1 MLFFTLTVCDVETNT
16 ITVAGE
22 EYLKLETPK
31 TIFFIYH
38 SLIDNYGQETFS
50 NLLTIVD
57 ERFNKIMNIS
67 HWSSERFYEH
77 KLEVT
82 VDPMETPLYE
92 GNPIEGFGADGYVNI
107 QLGADFI
114 SSNETV
120 NTVDGFPS
128 WTINGFLHEMTHGI
142 TPSPILN
149 RRWLCEGYACFLSM
163 EVQVS
168 FGDITRVEADDWYQR
183 SWERYV
189 RDGFVDFHFS
199 GNRKIQD
206 GWGYFITAWML
217 NNITKTYGW
226 MSHERFFASL
236 PEEYLVAMPSFIY
249 SHSENSTYAYCFD
262 SLIVGYY
269 SLAVGE
275 SLFSTFK
282 RWGFEFLPNPITV
295 INLIGDRQQDGSYIS
310 QVTVGLS
317 GFGENGIDKTE
328 YSYDKKT
335 WNVYTE
341 PFSIYHNGSR
351 FLYFGSVDA
360 SGKIGPKSLIT
371 ISVDSEISTTE
382 TFSITIISIVIAL
395 IIVCVGVLTYLW
407 KYKR

>member
-183 SWERYV
+183 S
-189 RDGFVDFHFS
+189 
-199 GNRKIQD
+199 
-206 GWGYFITAWML
+206 
-217 NNITKTYGW
+217 
-226 MSHERFFASL
+226 
-236 PEEYLVAMPSFIY
+236 
-249 SHSENSTYAYCFD
+249 
-262 SLIVGYY
+262 
-269 SLAVGE
+269 
-275 SLFSTFK
+275 
-282 RWGFEFLPNPITV
+282 
-295 INLIGDRQQDGSYIS
+295 
-310 QVTVGLS
+310 
-317 GFGENGIDKTE
+317 
-328 YSYDKKT
+328 
-335 WNVYTE
+335 
-341 PFSIYHNGSR
+341 
-351 FLYFGSVDA
+351 
-360 SGKIGPKSLIT
+360 
-371 ISVDSEISTTE
+371 
-382 TFSITIISIVIAL
+382 
-395 IIVCVGVLTYLW
+395 
-407 KYKR
+407 